1 MTCKKT
7 IGILGGMGPLA
18 TVTLFKRILALTPAT
33 RDQDHLRILID
44 NNPQIP
50 DRTAAILGGGESP
63 LPMMVQSARNLE
75 RAGADFLIIPCNT
88 AHHWLSQLEEVVSIP
103 VIDMVSETVAEVATN
118 KPPLQTIAL
127 LATTGTIMTS
137 LYQQALA
144 EKDITVLVPTR
155 EEQGE
160 LMSVIYRIKARDYEV
175 NESLKQT
182 TKRLLDRG
190 AQGLITGCTELSLV
204 LKEEETVCPLFDPL
218 SVLAQRAVA
227 RAKGKSERR

>member
-18 TVTLFKRILALTPAT
+18 TVELFKRILALTPAT

-175 NESLKQT
+175 NESLQQT

-204 LKEEETVCPLFDPL
+204 LKKEETVCPLFDPL

-227 RAKGKSERR
+227 RAKGRSERR

>member
-18 TVTLFKRILALTPAT
+18 TVELFKRILALTPAT

-75 RAGADFLIIPCNT
+75 RAGAGFLIIPCNT

-103 VIDMVSETVAEVATN
+103 VIDMVSETVAEVAAN

-227 RAKGKSERR
+227 RAKGRSERR